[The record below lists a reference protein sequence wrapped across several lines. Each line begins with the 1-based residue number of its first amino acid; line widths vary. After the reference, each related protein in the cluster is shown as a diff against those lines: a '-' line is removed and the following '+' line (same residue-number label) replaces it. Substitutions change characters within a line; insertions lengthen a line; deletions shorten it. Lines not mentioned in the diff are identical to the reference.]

1 MRSGIRMATVSDTPT
16 IYRFICDLAEFEKAP
31 HEVTTSVAE
40 LEKTVFGDDAVVD
53 ALIYEIDGEPVAFAI
68 WYYSFSTWQGK
79 PGLYLE
85 DLYVTP
91 AARGRG
97 IGNEILK
104 FLARHALENGYGRF
118 EWSVLDWNEPA
129 IRVYDA
135 AGAKPQSEWI
145 RYRLAGDD
153 LARFAAG

>member
-1 MRSGIRMATVSDTPT
+1 MRSGIRMAKIGDTPT

-31 HEVTTSVAE
+31 QEVTTNVAE

-79 PGLYLE
+79 PGVYLE

-104 FLARHALENGYGRF
+104 FLARHALDNGYGRF

-135 AGAKPQSEWI
+135 AGAKPQSDWI
-145 RYRLAGDD
+145 RYRLAGVD
-153 LARFAAG
+153 LERFAAV